1 MSNLLG
7 NLLQNV
13 FPFEFLAR
21 LSNWFDLVNL
31 QNLIRVKKNS
41 ILFLRAARKL
51 DDVFYNRQIPSCVRQ
66 FL

>member
-13 FPFEFLAR
+13 FPFEFLTR

-31 QNLIRVKKNS
+31 QNLIQVKKNS
-41 ILFLRAARKL
+41 MLFLRAAKKL
-51 DDVFYNRQIPSCVRQ
+51 DDVTR
-66 FL
+66 